1 MTCSR
6 IYSKTTSYFHCAIIC
21 ILVPCAFQF
30 SYANKCVVFLITME
44 SQILS
49 TISHIKNIS
58 KKRPTNRRTLSNQNK
73 KGATTWDERTVKEVL
88 CFLRAKNLLN
98 SNNIAELE
106 ENGIP
111 NLPTADVVHIKPVEL
126 DKDIQPS
133 NLNSQQALQGIISN
147 SLTPARTRLP
157 PLFSFYTLTPARI
170 INTERDPL
178 CSPQLINLANSQLT
192 QLQNKFGGNIMA
204 MQSFGS

>member
-1 MTCSR
+1 M
-6 IYSKTTSYFHCAIIC
+6 
-21 ILVPCAFQF
+21 
-30 SYANKCVVFLITME
+30 
-44 SQILS
+44 
-49 TISHIKNIS
+49 
-58 KKRPTNRRTLSNQNK
+58 
-73 KGATTWDERTVKEVL
+73 KEVL
-88 CFLRAKNLLN
+88 CSLRAKNLLN
-98 SNNIAELE
+98 SNDISESE

-111 NLPTADVVHIKPVEL
+111 NLPTVDVVHIKPVQL

-133 NLNSQQALQGIISN
+133 NLNFQQALQGIISN
-147 SLTPARTRLP
+147 PLTPARTRLP
-157 PLFSFYTLTPARI
+157 PPFSFYTLTPARI